1 MYKIWIWRKIIPL
14 SLNNIILPLNSKDF
28 IERHR
33 RFICARTVG
42 QTVNIYL
49 LKWKVKS
56 FALRSCHQEAPVV
69 RRSTKSKHFVT
80 AKVELLGN
88 NDNNDDGTL
97 TSDVELFFKGIDY
110 CSHYY
115 KSLRQLREWAIDLKG
130 GPKRFRDNC
139 QLCHGAILP
148 SLSILYDFNF
158 LLIATTL
165 TSL

>member
-1 MYKIWIWRKIIPL
+1 MELLSIKYHLSPKSELFEAKYCLEIMYKIRIWQKICPWILRYLWTLK
-14 SLNNIILPLNSKDF
+14 NF

-69 RRSTKSKHFVT
+69 RSTKSKHFVT

-115 KSLRQLREWAIDLKG
+115 KSLRQ
-130 GPKRFRDNC
+130 
-139 QLCHGAILP
+139 
-148 SLSILYDFNF
+148 
-158 LLIATTL
+158 
-165 TSL
+165 

>member
-1 MYKIWIWRKIIPL
+1 M
-14 SLNNIILPLNSKDF
+14 
-28 IERHR
+28 
-33 RFICARTVG
+33 
-42 QTVNIYL
+42 
-49 LKWKVKS
+49 KS
-56 FALRSCHQEAPVV
+56 QIFCSEIMPA
-69 RRSTKSKHFVT
+69 RSTKSKHFVT

-115 KSLRQLREWAIDLKG
+115 KSEVDRQLREWAIDLKG

-139 QLCHGAILP
+139 QLCHGAISP

-165 TSL
+165 LPHL

>member
-1 MYKIWIWRKIIPL
+1 MRNYLGKNDFIEKEYIKMELLSIKYHLSPKSELFEAKYWLEIMYKIWIWRKIIPL
-14 SLNNIILPLNSKDF
+14 SLNITLPLNSKNF
-28 IERHR
+28 IERHW

-49 LKWKVKS
+49 LRWKVKS

-69 RRSTKSKHFVT
+69 RSTKSKHFVT

-115 KSLRQLREWAIDLKG
+115 KSLRQ
-130 GPKRFRDNC
+130 
-139 QLCHGAILP
+139 
-148 SLSILYDFNF
+148 
-158 LLIATTL
+158 
-165 TSL
+165 